1 MCEQPVESNV
11 FWVSH
16 KIDVARMSENDV
28 REIIKRIIDNI
39 CGERKKS
46 LEILENEVFDPI
58 FSILFHLENV
68 SMTVRKE
75 LLETLTQG
83 LKNLTDL
90 MEGTKVIEWAS
101 QNFLSKSTIAQLVR
115 EEPQC
120 KLAIR
125 V

>member
-1 MCEQPVESNV
+1 
-11 FWVSH
+11 
-16 KIDVARMSENDV
+16 MSENEV
-28 REIIKRIIDNI
+28 REIIKRIIDTV

-58 FSILFHLENV
+58 FSILYHLDGV

-83 LKNLTDL
+83 LKSLTDL

-101 QNFLSKSTIAQLVR
+101 
-115 EEPQC
+115 
-120 KLAIR
+120 
-125 V
+125 

>member
-16 KIDVARMSENDV
+16 RIDVARMSENEV
-28 REIIKRIIDNI
+28 REIIKRIIDTV

-58 FSILFHLENV
+58 FSILHHLENV

-83 LKNLTDL
+83 LKSLTDL

-101 QNFLSKSTIAQLVR
+101 
-115 EEPQC
+115 
-120 KLAIR
+120 
-125 V
+125 